1 MVAAVR
7 DDQVGLL
14 VDGEAGGVVE
24 LAGEAAGGAEEL
36 DRVLLRVE
44 HVDAVQAQVHDVEP
58 PVRVVQEATL
68 GPGGEAEHNM
78 RSKWC
83 KKY

>member
-44 HVDAVQAQVHDVEP
+44 HVDAVEAQVDDVEP
-58 PVRVVQEATL
+58 PVRVVEEATL
-68 GPGGEAEHNM
+68 
-78 RSKWC
+78 RSVR
-83 KKY
+83 KKNKT